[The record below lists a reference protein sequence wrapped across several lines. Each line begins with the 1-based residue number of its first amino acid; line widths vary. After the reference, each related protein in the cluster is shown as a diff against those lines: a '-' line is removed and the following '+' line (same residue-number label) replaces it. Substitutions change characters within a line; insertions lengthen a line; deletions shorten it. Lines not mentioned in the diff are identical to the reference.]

1 MRRVVSLYLPHWPTD
16 RLRRRLGSAAP
27 SPAEPLVLSW
37 REGNSRLLY
46 AVDEAARR
54 LGLKPGLTLAHARAR
69 VPGLVVAEAD
79 PAGDAAALKTL
90 ALWAHRHYSPVVQVD
105 GSDGLW
111 IEVTGAA
118 HLKQGEEAL
127 VQDLLAQLSA
137 RRLSARAALAATP
150 GGGHALA
157 RYGGRQWL
165 VLPPDPG
172 ALARALAP
180 LPLPALRLAPQTIT
194 GLHRLGL
201 ASIGMLEAAPRAP
214 MALRFGASIAERLDQ
229 AHGRRDEPLTPVL
242 PAETL
247 QAALPLAEPVMT
259 AEALATLIARLVA
272 DLCVRLE
279 KRSLGARRLDLLLT
293 RVDGSLQ
300 ALRIGTARSVRD
312 AAHLTRLMLRQIE
325 QIDPGF
331 GIEQARLVASL
342 AEPLPASQRQGL
354 AGEIGAGDRVAGKVD
369 LAPLIDRLANRPGIR
384 RLYRLTPVESEV
396 PERGLARL
404 PALAAPAETSWP
416 ETLPRPTRLLSRPE
430 PVETMALLPD
440 QPPVFFSWR
449 GKRRRVKRAD
459 GPERIFGEWWLDDA
473 EWFAV
478 RDYFCVED
486 EEGRRFWLFRNGDGA
501 DEATGSMRWFLH
513 GFFS

>member
-1 MRRVVSLYLPHWPTD
+1 M
-16 RLRRRLGSAAP
+16 
-27 SPAEPLVLSW
+27 LSW
-37 REGNSRLLY
+37 REGSSRLLY

-127 VQDLLAQLSA
+127 VQDLIGRLSA
-137 RRLSARAALAATP
+137 RRLSAHVALAATP
-150 GGGHALA
+150 GAAHALA
-157 RYGGRQWL
+157 RYGGRRWL
-165 VLPPDPG
+165 VLPPDQG
-172 ALARALAP
+172 ALGRALAP
-180 LPLPALRLAPQTIT
+180 LPLPALRLAPETIT

-201 ASIGMLEAAPRAP
+201 ASIGALEAAPRAP

-242 PAETL
+242 PRESI
-247 QAALPLAEPVMT
+247 QAALPLAEPVLT
-259 AEALATLIARLVA
+259 AEALATLITRLVE
-272 DLCVRLE
+272 DLCRGLE
-279 KRSLGARRLDLLLT
+279 KRALGARRLDLLLT

-312 AAHLTRLMLRQIE
+312 TGHLTRLMVRQIE
-325 QIDPGF
+325 QIEPGF

-342 AEPLPASQRQGL
+342 AEPLQASQQQGL
-354 AGEIGAGDRVAGKVD
+354 AGEMVAGKAD
-369 LAPLIDRLANRPGIR
+369 LSPLIDRLANRPGIR
-384 RLYRLTPVESEV
+384 RLYRLAPVESEV
-396 PERGLARL
+396 PERSLARL
-404 PALAAPAETSWP
+404 PALAAPTEESWP
-416 ETLPRPTRLLSRPE
+416 AALPRPARLLPRPE

>member
-1 MRRVVSLYLPHWPTD
+1 M
-16 RLRRRLGSAAP
+16 
-27 SPAEPLVLSW
+27 LSW
-37 REGNSRLLY
+37 REGSSRLLY

-54 LGLKPGLTLAHARAR
+54 LGLRPGLTLAHARAR
-69 VPGLVVAEAD
+69 VPGLAVAEAD
-79 PAGDAAALKTL
+79 PAGDAAALKAL

-105 GSDGLW
+105 GKDGLW

-127 VQDLLAQLSA
+127 VEDLVG
-137 RRLSARAALAATP
+137 RLSARGLSAHAALAATP
-150 GGGHALA
+150 GAAHALA
-157 RYGGRQWL
+157 RYGGRRCL

-172 ALARALAP
+172 ALSRALAP
-180 LPLPALRLAPQTIT
+180 LPLPALRLAPETIT

-201 ASIGMLEAAPRAP
+201 ATIGALEAAPRAP

-242 PAETL
+242 PVEAV
-247 QAALPLAEPVMT
+247 QAALPLAEPVLT
-259 AEALATLIARLVA
+259 AEALATLIARLVE
-272 DLCVRLE
+272 DLCRGLE
-279 KRSLGARRLDLLLT
+279 KRALGARRLDLLLT

-300 ALRIGTARSVRD
+300 ALRIGTARPVRD
-312 AAHLTRLMLRQIE
+312 AGHLTRLMVRQIE
-325 QIDPGF
+325 QIEPGF
-331 GIEQARLVASL
+331 GIEQARLIASL
-342 AEPLPASQRQGL
+342 AEPLQASQQQGL
-354 AGEIGAGDRVAGKVD
+354 AGEMRAGEVVAGKAD

-396 PERGLARL
+396 PERSLTPL
-404 PALAAPAETSWP
+404 PALAAPAEESWP
-416 ETLPRPTRLLSRPE
+416 ATLPRPARLLARPE

-440 QPPVFFSWR
+440 QPPIFFSWR

-459 GPERIFGEWWLDDA
+459 GPERIFGEWWLEDA

-486 EEGRRFWLFRNGDGA
+486 EEGRRFWLFRNGDGT